1 MLPLSPFLLLQR
13 LIADLKNVALEMVGL
28 ALWVAESP
36 WGWEQ
41 QLGGSACCVTW
52 PEESS

>member
-1 MLPLSPFLLLQR
+1 MLPSLPFLLLQR

-41 QLGGSACCVTW
+41 PLGVSARCVTW
-52 PEESS
+52 PEEIS